1 MSNGVYVILIIAA
14 VAIVAIIAW
23 AAVATAHVLAREKTR
38 RELMAY
44 VAEGTISPQDAARLI
59 ELAEQ
64 SELRKKVLDTAA
76 WDWDTE
82 SYHRALDK
90 VFDSK
95 RASEKP
101 DPAPA
106 AAPA

>member
-1 MSNGVYVILIIAA
+1 MGNWVYIIMVIGV
-14 VAIVAIIAW
+14 VAIVAIVAW
-23 AAVATAHVLAREKTR
+23 AVVATAHVLAREKTR

-44 VAEGTISPQDAARLI
+44 VAEGTVSPQDAARLI

-76 WDWDTE
+76 WEWDTE

-90 VFDSK
+90 VLDSK

-101 DPAPA
+101 DPAQA
-106 AAPA
+106 AATA

>member
-1 MSNGVYVILIIAA
+1 MGSGVYIIMIIAA

-23 AAVATAHVLAREKTR
+23 AVVATAHVVAREKTR

-44 VAEGTISPQDAARLI
+44 VAEGTVTPQDAARLI

-95 RASEKP
+95 RAP
-101 DPAPA
+101 DKAEAAPA
-106 AAPA
+106 AAS

>member
-1 MSNGVYVILIIAA
+1 MGNGVYVVLIIGA

-23 AAVATAHVLAREKTR
+23 AVVATAHVLAREKTR

-44 VAEGTISPQDAARLI
+44 VAEGTVSPQDAARLI

-90 VFDSK
+90 VFDGK
-95 RASEKP
+95 RVPEKAEP
-101 DPAPA
+101 QA
-106 AAPA
+106 AATA